1 MHLCL
6 RESDTLAR
14 FGGDQFVVLLLGVVW
29 NEDALLV
36 ADKIRASLSTPFDL
50 LGGHVVFSGCSI
62 GLAIFPEH
70 GKDEKRLMSNA
81 DEAMYAAKELGRN
94 RVQLFSGVERMDEPP
109 TPERAERK
117 ASFPVMRLV
126 WHDAYLCGEPL
137 IDLEHREI
145 FDRANELIHAV
156 VSGDENI
163 VDLYDALDDLVAS
176 AEAHFV
182 NEERVLSR
190 CHYPDLEEHV
200 LEHQN
205 LMARAQVLRRK
216 AIAGELTLGALV
228 TFIVQ
233 DVVVKHML
241 TADRKYYPL
250 LKSSQASASVESIG
264 MQNGA

>member
-1 MHLCL
+1 
-6 RESDTLAR
+6 
-14 FGGDQFVVLLLGVVW
+14 
-29 NEDALLV
+29 
-36 ADKIRASLSTPFDL
+36 
-50 LGGHVVFSGCSI
+50 
-62 GLAIFPEH
+62 
-70 GKDEKRLMSNA
+70 MSNA

-94 RVQLFSGVERMDEPP
+94 RVQVFSGVERMEEPSASECVG
-109 TPERAERK
+109 TK

-126 WHDAYLCGEPL
+126 WHDAYLCGEPF
-137 IDLEHREI
+137 IDQEHREI
-145 FDRANELIHAV
+145 FDLANELIHAV

-176 AEAHFV
+176 AESHFV

-190 CHYPDLEEHV
+190 FHYPDLEEHV

-241 TADRKYYPL
+241 MADRKYYPL
-250 LKSSQASASVESIG
+250 LKASQASTPVESTG